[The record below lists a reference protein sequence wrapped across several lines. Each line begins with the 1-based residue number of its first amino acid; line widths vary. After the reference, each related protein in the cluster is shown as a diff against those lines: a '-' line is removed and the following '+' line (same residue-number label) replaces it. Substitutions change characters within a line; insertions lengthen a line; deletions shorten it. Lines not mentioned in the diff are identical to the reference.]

1 VSVCSEQTFR
11 IPAFSGSS
19 TLNLV
24 WTLETGFCLYRVRCA
39 VPIKILIADDHEI
52 VRRGVR
58 HILKSRPDWEVC
70 AEAANGL
77 DAVAAVKRLQPDVTI
92 LDISMPV
99 MSGLDAAR
107 EIARLNLPTRV
118 LIFTMHYSKDL
129 LRVFHDEGVRGYV
142 LKAHAAQ
149 ELIQAVETLLRGNTF
164 FHSDEGMPEAQER
177 PTYSRKP
184 LLLRQRLEAG
194 LRLVCGLLLGIAQS
208 AFQDEARLN
217 WVMPS

>member
-1 VSVCSEQTFR
+1 M
-11 IPAFSGSS
+11 
-19 TLNLV
+19 
-24 WTLETGFCLYRVRCA
+24 
-39 VPIKILIADDHEI
+39 PIKILIADDHEI

-70 AEAANGL
+70 AEASNGL
-77 DAVAAVKRLQPDVTI
+77 EAVSAVKRLKPDVTI
-92 LDISMPV
+92 LDISMPI

-149 ELIQAVETLLRGNTF
+149 ELIQAVETLLKGNTF
-164 FHSDEGMPEAQER
+164 FHSDDTLPEAPER
-177 PTYSRKP
+177 PTLSRKP
-184 LLLRQRLEAG
+184 LLLRQRMEAG
-194 LRLVCGLLLGIAQS
+194 LRLLSGMMARIARNGLP
-208 AFQDEARLN
+208 DEGRTS
-217 WVMPS
+217 WVMPLC

>member
-1 VSVCSEQTFR
+1 MS
-11 IPAFSGSS
+11 
-19 TLNLV
+19 
-24 WTLETGFCLYRVRCA
+24 
-39 VPIKILIADDHEI
+39 IKILIADDHEI

-58 HILKSRPDWEVC
+58 HILKARPDWEVC

-77 DAVAAVKRLQPDVTI
+77 EAVSAVKRLRPDVTI

-129 LRVFHDEGVRGYV
+129 LRIFHDEGVRGYV

-149 ELIQAVETLLRGNTF
+149 ELIQAVETLLKGDTF
-164 FHSDEGMPEAQER
+164 FHSDNALPEAPER
-177 PTYSRKP
+177 PTFSRKP

-194 LRLVCGLLLGIAQS
+194 LCRLSAIVIQS
-208 AFQDEARLN
+208 ARTVCQDEGRLS
-217 WVMPS
+217 WVLP

>member
-1 VSVCSEQTFR
+1 M
-11 IPAFSGSS
+11 
-19 TLNLV
+19 
-24 WTLETGFCLYRVRCA
+24 CA
-39 VPIKILIADDHEI
+39 MPVKILIADDHEI

-70 AEAANGL
+70 AEAANGIE
-77 DAVAAVKRLQPDVTI
+77 AVSAVKRLNPDVTI
-92 LDISMPV
+92 LDISMPA

-149 ELIQAVETLLRGNTF
+149 ELINAIETLLRGDTF
-164 FHSDEGMPEAQER
+164 FHSDETVADTPER

-184 LLLRQRLEAG
+184 LLLRQRLERG
-194 LRLVCGLLLGIAQS
+194 VGVICRLLLGNSLETSSEGHLI
-208 AFQDEARLN
+208 
-217 WVMPS
+217 WVTPT

>member
-1 VSVCSEQTFR
+1 M
-11 IPAFSGSS
+11 
-19 TLNLV
+19 
-24 WTLETGFCLYRVRCA
+24 
-39 VPIKILIADDHEI
+39 PIKILIADDHEI

-58 HILKSRPDWEVC
+58 HILSCRPDWEVC
-70 AEAANGL
+70 AEAGNGL
-77 DAVAAVKRLQPDVTI
+77 DAVSAVKRLHPDVTI

-142 LKAHAAQ
+142 LKANAAQ
-149 ELIQAVETLLRGNTF
+149 ELIQAVETLLKGDTF
-164 FHSDEGMPEAQER
+164 FHSDDTLPEAHER
-177 PTYSRKP
+177 PTFSRKP

-194 LRLVCGLLLGIAQS
+194 RRLWCGLKALL
-208 AFQDEARLN
+208 ARINVRNEGRLS
-217 WVMPS
+217 WVMPLY